1 METRKFS
8 HIRQVSERRRKELQ
22 TQRRRERGEKKDAGL
37 KAAAA
42 FVESCGQEMEIKWNG
57 K

>member
-8 HIRQVSERRRKELQ
+8 HIRQVSERRRKKLQ
-22 TQRRRERGEKKDAGL
+22 TKRRRERREKKDAGL

-42 FVESCGQEMEIKWNG
+42 FAESREQEMEIKWNG

>member
-8 HIRQVSERRRKELQ
+8 HIRQVSERPGKKLQTPRRRK
-22 TQRRRERGEKKDAGL
+22 RGEKKDAGL
-37 KAAAA
+37 KAAATL
-42 FVESCGQEMEIKWNG
+42 VESCGQEMEIMWNG

>member
-8 HIRQVSERRRKELQ
+8 HIRQVSERRRKKLQ
-22 TQRRRERGEKKDAGL
+22 TKRRRERGEKKDAGL
-37 KAAAA
+37 KAAATFA
-42 FVESCGQEMEIKWNG
+42 ESREQEMEIKWNG

>member
-8 HIRQVSERRRKELQ
+8 HIRQVSERRRKKLQ
-22 TQRRRERGEKKDAGL
+22 TKRRRERGEKKDAGL
-37 KAAAA
+37 KAAAT
-42 FVESCGQEMEIKWNG
+42 FTESAEQEMEIKWNG

>member
-8 HIRQVSERRRKELQ
+8 HIRQVSERRRKKLQ
-22 TQRRRERGEKKDAGL
+22 TKRRRERGEKKDAGP
-37 KAAAA
+37 KAASTFA
-42 FVESCGQEMEIKWNG
+42 ESRGQETEIKWSG